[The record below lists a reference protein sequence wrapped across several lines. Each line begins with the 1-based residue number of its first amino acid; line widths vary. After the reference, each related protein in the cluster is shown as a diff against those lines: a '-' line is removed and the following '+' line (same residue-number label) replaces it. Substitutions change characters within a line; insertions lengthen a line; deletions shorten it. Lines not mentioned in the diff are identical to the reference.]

1 MQHFK
6 EDIQKKEFHNTYL
19 LYGEEEYLV
28 HFYRDKLKET
38 ILDGADEMN
47 YSYFQGGSIDLLEV
61 KEIAQT
67 LPFFQE
73 HRLIVMEDS
82 KLCKNAN
89 DFANCLSASKN
100 GNTANTAN
108 TKNSVSDNQKS
119 SNLKVAKSNTVN
131 AKNTDDNISELNA
144 NTSVKADLKSVENVA
159 NEITNEVRDILGV
172 DDETLANAMT
182 ALGFSALDLLD
193 TSNLAKLVL
202 TINGSSE
209 FTDLLTDENMMNQLN
224 SLIDVVENI
233 NWEELTGMSKEDF
246 ATALANSMQQS
257 DIEDENLMTTV
268 SDGETFSVIQEDA
281 SDGQV
286 NVQTDVSDNITD
298 VSDNITDAKQDVAVA
313 VEKNQNE
320 AEQGSAQT
328 DSDAGKNMSEE
339 IAEST
344 VSDDD
349 AVSSRQTNV
358 QNNFIQNM
366 EQAAASVEQTQS
378 ARPDT
383 VRMQQM
389 VDIVNQVVEKIKVS
403 LGTESTSMEMQL
415 NPEHLGKVLLN
426 VSSKNGMMT
435 AVFSV
440 QSEEAKA
447 ALESQMF
454 TLRENLELRELK
466 VDAVEVNVSDFD
478 FSRSDQAMDGGQSK
492 ADDGNGKQMKFD
504 FGDDSSDESAIS
516 NEEKEAVRKQVMRDN
531 GSQIDF
537 TA

>member
-1 MQHFK
+1 MAEIKSLMMDSLSKVQSNN
-6 EDIQKKEFHNTYL
+6 QVQMKK
-19 LYGEEEYLV
+19 
-28 HFYRDKLKET
+28 D
-38 ILDGADEMN
+38 
-47 YSYFQGGSIDLLEV
+47 
-61 KEIAQT
+61 
-67 LPFFQE
+67 
-73 HRLIVMEDS
+73 
-82 KLCKNAN
+82 KNAN

-100 GNTANTAN
+100 GNTAN

-131 AKNTDDNISELNA
+131 EKNTDDNISELNA
-144 NTSVKADLKSVENVA
+144 NTSAKADLKSVENVA
-159 NEITNEVRDILGV
+159 NEITNEITNEVRDILGV

-281 SDGQV
+281 SDRQV

-298 VSDNITDAKQDVAVA
+298 VSDNITDVSDNITDAKQDVTVV
-313 VEKNQNE
+313 VEKNQSE

-344 VSDDD
+344 LSDDD

-366 EQAAASVEQTQS
+366 EQAAANVEQTQS

>member
-1 MQHFK
+1 MAEIKSLMMDSLSKVLSNNQV
-6 EDIQKKEFHNTYL
+6 QMKK
-19 LYGEEEYLV
+19 
-28 HFYRDKLKET
+28 D
-38 ILDGADEMN
+38 
-47 YSYFQGGSIDLLEV
+47 
-61 KEIAQT
+61 
-67 LPFFQE
+67 
-73 HRLIVMEDS
+73 
-82 KLCKNAN
+82 KNAN

-100 GNTANTAN
+100 GNTAN

-131 AKNTDDNISELNA
+131 EKNTDDNISELNA
-144 NTSVKADLKSVENVA
+144 NTSAKADLKSVENVA

-268 SDGETFSVIQEDA
+268 SDGETFSVVQEDTP
-281 SDGQV
+281 DRQV

-298 VSDNITDAKQDVAVA
+298 AKQDVTVV
-313 VEKNQNE
+313 VEKNQNK
-320 AEQGSAQT
+320 AEPGSAQT

-349 AVSSRQTNV
+349 AVSGRQTNV

-366 EQAAASVEQTQS
+366 EQAVTNVEQTQS
-378 ARPDT
+378 ARPNT

>member
-1 MQHFK
+1 MAEIKSLMMDSLSKVQSNN
-6 EDIQKKEFHNTYL
+6 QVQMKK
-19 LYGEEEYLV
+19 
-28 HFYRDKLKET
+28 D
-38 ILDGADEMN
+38 
-47 YSYFQGGSIDLLEV
+47 
-61 KEIAQT
+61 
-67 LPFFQE
+67 
-73 HRLIVMEDS
+73 
-82 KLCKNAN
+82 KNAN

-100 GNTANTAN
+100 GNTAN

-144 NTSVKADLKSVENVA
+144 NTSAKADLKSVENIA

-246 ATALANSMQQS
+246 ATVLANSTQQG
-257 DIEDENLMTTV
+257 DIEHENLMTTV

-281 SDGQV
+281 SDRQV

-298 VSDNITDAKQDVAVA
+298 VSDNITDVSDNITDAKQDVTVV
-313 VEKNQNE
+313 VEKNQSE

-344 VSDDD
+344 LSDDD

-366 EQAAASVEQTQS
+366 EQAAANVEQTQS

>member
-1 MQHFK
+1 MAEIKSLMMDSLSKVQSNN
-6 EDIQKKEFHNTYL
+6 QVQMKK
-19 LYGEEEYLV
+19 
-28 HFYRDKLKET
+28 D
-38 ILDGADEMN
+38 
-47 YSYFQGGSIDLLEV
+47 
-61 KEIAQT
+61 
-67 LPFFQE
+67 
-73 HRLIVMEDS
+73 
-82 KLCKNAN
+82 KNAN

-100 GNTANTAN
+100 GNTAN

-131 AKNTDDNISELNA
+131 EKNTDDNISELNA
-144 NTSVKADLKSVENVA
+144 NTSAKADLKSVENVA
-159 NEITNEVRDILGV
+159 NEITNEITNEVRDILGV

-268 SDGETFSVIQEDA
+268 SDGETFSVVQEDTP
-281 SDGQV
+281 DRQV

-298 VSDNITDAKQDVAVA
+298 AKQDVTVV

-320 AEQGSAQT
+320 AEPGSAQT

-366 EQAAASVEQTQS
+366 EQAAVNVEQTQS

>member
-1 MQHFK
+1 MAEIKSLMMDSLSKVQSNN
-6 EDIQKKEFHNTYL
+6 QVQMKK
-19 LYGEEEYLV
+19 
-28 HFYRDKLKET
+28 D
-38 ILDGADEMN
+38 
-47 YSYFQGGSIDLLEV
+47 
-61 KEIAQT
+61 
-67 LPFFQE
+67 
-73 HRLIVMEDS
+73 
-82 KLCKNAN
+82 KNAN

-100 GNTANTAN
+100 GNTAN

-144 NTSVKADLKSVENVA
+144 NTSAKADLKSVENVA

-246 ATALANSMQQS
+246 ATVLANSTQQG
-257 DIEDENLMTTV
+257 DIEHENLMTTV

-281 SDGQV
+281 SDRQV

-298 VSDNITDAKQDVAVA
+298 VSDNITDVSDNITDAKQDVTVV
-313 VEKNQNE
+313 VEKNQSE

-344 VSDDD
+344 LSDDD

-366 EQAAASVEQTQS
+366 EQAAANVEQTQS

-466 VDAVEVNVSDFD
+466 VDAVAVNVSDFD

>member
-1 MQHFK
+1 MAEIKSLMMDSLSKVQSNN
-6 EDIQKKEFHNTYL
+6 QVQMKK
-19 LYGEEEYLV
+19 
-28 HFYRDKLKET
+28 D
-38 ILDGADEMN
+38 
-47 YSYFQGGSIDLLEV
+47 
-61 KEIAQT
+61 
-67 LPFFQE
+67 
-73 HRLIVMEDS
+73 
-82 KLCKNAN
+82 KNAN

-100 GNTANTAN
+100 GNTAN

-144 NTSVKADLKSVENVA
+144 NTSAKADLKSVENVA

-268 SDGETFSVIQEDA
+268 SDGETFSVVQEDTP
-281 SDGQV
+281 DRQV
-286 NVQTDVSDNITD
+286 NVQTDVSDNM
-298 VSDNITDAKQDVAVA
+298 TDAKQDVTVV
-313 VEKNQNE
+313 VEKNQNK
-320 AEQGSAQT
+320 AEPGSAQT

-349 AVSSRQTNV
+349 AVSGRQTNV

-366 EQAAASVEQTQS
+366 EQAVTNVEQTQS
-378 ARPDT
+378 ARPNT

>member
-1 MQHFK
+1 MAEIKSLMMDSLSKVQSNN
-6 EDIQKKEFHNTYL
+6 QVQMKK
-19 LYGEEEYLV
+19 
-28 HFYRDKLKET
+28 D
-38 ILDGADEMN
+38 
-47 YSYFQGGSIDLLEV
+47 
-61 KEIAQT
+61 
-67 LPFFQE
+67 
-73 HRLIVMEDS
+73 
-82 KLCKNAN
+82 KNAN

-100 GNTANTAN
+100 GNTAN

-144 NTSVKADLKSVENVA
+144 NTSAKADLKSVENVA

-246 ATALANSMQQS
+246 ATVLANSTQQG
-257 DIEDENLMTTV
+257 DIEHENLMTTV
-268 SDGETFSVIQEDA
+268 YDGETFSVIQEDA
-281 SDGQV
+281 SDRQV

-298 VSDNITDAKQDVAVA
+298 VSDNITDAKQDVTVV
-313 VEKNQNE
+313 VEKNQSE

-344 VSDDD
+344 LSDDD

-366 EQAAASVEQTQS
+366 EQAAANVEQTQS

>member
-1 MQHFK
+1 MAEIKSLMMDSLSKVQSNN
-6 EDIQKKEFHNTYL
+6 QVQMKK
-19 LYGEEEYLV
+19 
-28 HFYRDKLKET
+28 D
-38 ILDGADEMN
+38 
-47 YSYFQGGSIDLLEV
+47 
-61 KEIAQT
+61 
-67 LPFFQE
+67 
-73 HRLIVMEDS
+73 
-82 KLCKNAN
+82 KNAN
-89 DFANCLSASKN
+89 DFANCLGASKN
-100 GNTANTAN
+100 GNTAN

-159 NEITNEVRDILGV
+159 NEITNEITNEVRDILGV

-298 VSDNITDAKQDVAVA
+298 VSDNITDAKQDVTVV
-313 VEKNQNE
+313 VEKNQSE
-320 AEQGSAQT
+320 AEPGSAQT

-344 VSDDD
+344 LSDDD

>member
-1 MQHFK
+1 MAEIKSLMMDSLSKVQSNN
-6 EDIQKKEFHNTYL
+6 QVQMKK
-19 LYGEEEYLV
+19 
-28 HFYRDKLKET
+28 D
-38 ILDGADEMN
+38 
-47 YSYFQGGSIDLLEV
+47 
-61 KEIAQT
+61 
-67 LPFFQE
+67 
-73 HRLIVMEDS
+73 
-82 KLCKNAN
+82 KNAN

-100 GNTANTAN
+100 GNTAN

-144 NTSVKADLKSVENVA
+144 NTSAKADLKSVENVA

-268 SDGETFSVIQEDA
+268 SDGETFSVVQEDTP
-281 SDGQV
+281 DRQV

>member
-1 MQHFK
+1 MAEIKSLMMDSLSKVQSNN
-6 EDIQKKEFHNTYL
+6 QVQMKK
-19 LYGEEEYLV
+19 
-28 HFYRDKLKET
+28 D
-38 ILDGADEMN
+38 
-47 YSYFQGGSIDLLEV
+47 
-61 KEIAQT
+61 
-67 LPFFQE
+67 
-73 HRLIVMEDS
+73 
-82 KLCKNAN
+82 KNAN

-100 GNTANTAN
+100 GNTANT
-108 TKNSVSDNQKS
+108 KNSVSDNQKS
-119 SNLKVAKSNTVN
+119 SNLKVTKSNTVN
-131 AKNTDDNISELNA
+131 EKNTDDNISELNA
-144 NTSVKADLKSVENVA
+144 NTSAKADLKSVENVA

-268 SDGETFSVIQEDA
+268 SDGETFSVVQEDTP
-281 SDGQV
+281 DRQV
-286 NVQTDVSDNITD
+286 NVQTDVSDNM
-298 VSDNITDAKQDVAVA
+298 TDAKQDVTVV
-313 VEKNQNE
+313 VEKNQNK
-320 AEQGSAQT
+320 AEPGSAQT

-349 AVSSRQTNV
+349 AVSGRQTNV

-366 EQAAASVEQTQS
+366 EQAVTNVEQTQS
-378 ARPDT
+378 ARPNT

>member
-1 MQHFK
+1 MAEIKSLMMDSLSKVQSNN
-6 EDIQKKEFHNTYL
+6 QVQMKK
-19 LYGEEEYLV
+19 
-28 HFYRDKLKET
+28 D
-38 ILDGADEMN
+38 
-47 YSYFQGGSIDLLEV
+47 
-61 KEIAQT
+61 
-67 LPFFQE
+67 
-73 HRLIVMEDS
+73 
-82 KLCKNAN
+82 KNAN

-100 GNTANTAN
+100 GNTAN

-131 AKNTDDNISELNA
+131 EKNTDDNISELNA
-144 NTSVKADLKSVENVA
+144 NTSAKADLKSVENVA

-286 NVQTDVSDNITD
+286 NVQTD

>member
-1 MQHFK
+1 MAEIKSLMMDSLSKVQSNN
-6 EDIQKKEFHNTYL
+6 QVQMKK
-19 LYGEEEYLV
+19 
-28 HFYRDKLKET
+28 D
-38 ILDGADEMN
+38 
-47 YSYFQGGSIDLLEV
+47 
-61 KEIAQT
+61 
-67 LPFFQE
+67 
-73 HRLIVMEDS
+73 
-82 KLCKNAN
+82 KNAN

-100 GNTANTAN
+100 GNTAN

-131 AKNTDDNISELNA
+131 EKNTDDNISELNA
-144 NTSVKADLKSVENVA
+144 NTSAKADLKSVENVA

-182 ALGFSALDLLD
+182 ALGFSALDLLN

-268 SDGETFSVIQEDA
+268 SDGETFSVVQEDTP
-281 SDGQV
+281 DRQV

-298 VSDNITDAKQDVAVA
+298 AKQDVTVV
-313 VEKNQNE
+313 VEKNQNK
-320 AEQGSAQT
+320 AEPGSAQT

-349 AVSSRQTNV
+349 AVSGRQTNV

-366 EQAAASVEQTQS
+366 EQAVTNVEQTQS
-378 ARPDT
+378 ARPNT

>member
-1 MQHFK
+1 MAEIKSLMMDSLSKVQSNN
-6 EDIQKKEFHNTYL
+6 QVQMKK
-19 LYGEEEYLV
+19 
-28 HFYRDKLKET
+28 D
-38 ILDGADEMN
+38 
-47 YSYFQGGSIDLLEV
+47 
-61 KEIAQT
+61 
-67 LPFFQE
+67 
-73 HRLIVMEDS
+73 
-82 KLCKNAN
+82 KNAN
-89 DFANCLSASKN
+89 DFTNCLSASKN
-100 GNTANTAN
+100 GNTAN

-144 NTSVKADLKSVENVA
+144 NTSAKADLKSVENVA

-224 SLIDVVENI
+224 SIIDVVENI

-268 SDGETFSVIQEDA
+268 SDGETFSVVQEDTP
-281 SDGQV
+281 DRQV
-286 NVQTDVSDNITD
+286 NVQTDVSDNM
-298 VSDNITDAKQDVAVA
+298 TDAKQDVTVV
-313 VEKNQNE
+313 VEKNQNK
-320 AEQGSAQT
+320 AEPGSAQT

-349 AVSSRQTNV
+349 AVSGRQTNV

-366 EQAAASVEQTQS
+366 EQAVTNVEQTQS
-378 ARPDT
+378 ARPNT

>member
-1 MQHFK
+1 MAEIKSLMMDSLSKVQSNN
-6 EDIQKKEFHNTYL
+6 QVQMKK
-19 LYGEEEYLV
+19 
-28 HFYRDKLKET
+28 D
-38 ILDGADEMN
+38 
-47 YSYFQGGSIDLLEV
+47 
-61 KEIAQT
+61 
-67 LPFFQE
+67 
-73 HRLIVMEDS
+73 
-82 KLCKNAN
+82 KNAN

-100 GNTANTAN
+100 GNTAN

-144 NTSVKADLKSVENVA
+144 NTSAKADLKSVENVA

-202 TINGSSE
+202 PINGSSE

-246 ATALANSMQQS
+246 ATVLANSTQQG
-257 DIEDENLMTTV
+257 DIEHENLMTTV

-281 SDGQV
+281 SDRQV

-298 VSDNITDAKQDVAVA
+298 VSDNITDAKQDVTVV
-313 VEKNQNE
+313 VEKNQSE

-344 VSDDD
+344 LSDDD
-349 AVSSRQTNV
+349 ALSSRQTNV

-366 EQAAASVEQTQS
+366 EQAAANVEQTQS

>member
-1 MQHFK
+1 MAEIKSLMMDSLSKVQSNN
-6 EDIQKKEFHNTYL
+6 QVQMKK
-19 LYGEEEYLV
+19 
-28 HFYRDKLKET
+28 D
-38 ILDGADEMN
+38 
-47 YSYFQGGSIDLLEV
+47 
-61 KEIAQT
+61 
-67 LPFFQE
+67 
-73 HRLIVMEDS
+73 
-82 KLCKNAN
+82 KNAN

-100 GNTANTAN
+100 GNTAN

-159 NEITNEVRDILGV
+159 NEITNEITNEVRDILGV

-281 SDGQV
+281 SDRQG

-298 VSDNITDAKQDVAVA
+298 VSDNITDAKQDVTVV
-313 VEKNQNE
+313 VEKNQSE
-320 AEQGSAQT
+320 AEPGSAQT

-344 VSDDD
+344 LSDDD

>member
-1 MQHFK
+1 MAEIKSLMMDSLSKVQSNN
-6 EDIQKKEFHNTYL
+6 QVQMKK
-19 LYGEEEYLV
+19 
-28 HFYRDKLKET
+28 D
-38 ILDGADEMN
+38 
-47 YSYFQGGSIDLLEV
+47 
-61 KEIAQT
+61 
-67 LPFFQE
+67 
-73 HRLIVMEDS
+73 
-82 KLCKNAN
+82 KNAN

-100 GNTANTAN
+100 GNTAN

-131 AKNTDDNISELNA
+131 EKNTDDNISELNA
-144 NTSVKADLKSVENVA
+144 NTSAKADLKSVENVA

-268 SDGETFSVIQEDA
+268 SDGETFSVVQEDTP
-281 SDGQV
+281 DRQV
-286 NVQTDVSDNITD
+286 NVQTDVFDNM
-298 VSDNITDAKQDVAVA
+298 TDAKQDVTVV
-313 VEKNQNE
+313 VEKNQNK
-320 AEQGSAQT
+320 AEPGSAQT

-344 VSDDD
+344 LSDDD

-358 QNNFIQNM
+358 QNNFIHNM
-366 EQAAASVEQTQS
+366 EQAAVNVEQTQS
-378 ARPDT
+378 ARPNT

>member
-1 MQHFK
+1 MAEIKSLMVDSLSKVQSNN
-6 EDIQKKEFHNTYL
+6 QVQMKK
-19 LYGEEEYLV
+19 
-28 HFYRDKLKET
+28 D
-38 ILDGADEMN
+38 
-47 YSYFQGGSIDLLEV
+47 
-61 KEIAQT
+61 
-67 LPFFQE
+67 
-73 HRLIVMEDS
+73 
-82 KLCKNAN
+82 KNAN

-100 GNTANTAN
+100 GNTAN

-144 NTSVKADLKSVENVA
+144 NTSAKADLKSVENVA
-159 NEITNEVRDILGV
+159 NEITNEITNEVRDILGV

-268 SDGETFSVIQEDA
+268 SDGETFSVVQEDTP
-281 SDGQV
+281 DRQV
-286 NVQTDVSDNITD
+286 NVQTDVSDNM
-298 VSDNITDAKQDVAVA
+298 TDAKQDVTVV

-320 AEQGSAQT
+320 AEPGSAQT

-344 VSDDD
+344 VADDD

-366 EQAAASVEQTQS
+366 EQTAVNVEQTQS

>member
-1 MQHFK
+1 M
-6 EDIQKKEFHNTYL
+6 
-19 LYGEEEYLV
+19 
-28 HFYRDKLKET
+28 
-38 ILDGADEMN
+38 
-47 YSYFQGGSIDLLEV
+47 
-61 KEIAQT
+61 
-67 LPFFQE
+67 
-73 HRLIVMEDS
+73 
-82 KLCKNAN
+82 
-89 DFANCLSASKN
+89 
-100 GNTANTAN
+100 
-108 TKNSVSDNQKS
+108 
-119 SNLKVAKSNTVN
+119 
-131 AKNTDDNISELNA
+131 
-144 NTSVKADLKSVENVA
+144 KADLKSVENVA
-159 NEITNEVRDILGV
+159 NEITNEITNEVRDILGV

-298 VSDNITDAKQDVAVA
+298 AKQDVTVV
-313 VEKNQNE
+313 VEKNQSE
-320 AEQGSAQT
+320 AEPGSAQT

-344 VSDDD
+344 LSDDD

>member
-1 MQHFK
+1 MAEIKSLMMDSLSKVQSNN
-6 EDIQKKEFHNTYL
+6 QVQMKK
-19 LYGEEEYLV
+19 
-28 HFYRDKLKET
+28 D
-38 ILDGADEMN
+38 
-47 YSYFQGGSIDLLEV
+47 
-61 KEIAQT
+61 
-67 LPFFQE
+67 
-73 HRLIVMEDS
+73 
-82 KLCKNAN
+82 KNAN

-100 GNTANTAN
+100 GNTAN

-144 NTSVKADLKSVENVA
+144 NTSAKADLKSVENVA

-246 ATALANSMQQS
+246 ATVLANSTQQG

-281 SDGQV
+281 SDRQV

-298 VSDNITDAKQDVAVA
+298 VSDNITDAKQDVTVV
-313 VEKNQNE
+313 VEKNQS
-320 AEQGSAQT
+320 EQGSAQT

-344 VSDDD
+344 LSDDD
-349 AVSSRQTNV
+349 ALSSRQTNV

-366 EQAAASVEQTQS
+366 EQAAANVEQTQS

>member
-1 MQHFK
+1 MAEIKSLMMDSLSKVQSNN
-6 EDIQKKEFHNTYL
+6 QVQMKK
-19 LYGEEEYLV
+19 
-28 HFYRDKLKET
+28 D
-38 ILDGADEMN
+38 
-47 YSYFQGGSIDLLEV
+47 
-61 KEIAQT
+61 
-67 LPFFQE
+67 
-73 HRLIVMEDS
+73 
-82 KLCKNAN
+82 KNAN

-100 GNTANTAN
+100 GNTAN

-159 NEITNEVRDILGV
+159 NEITNEITNEVRDILGV

-233 NWEELTGMSKEDF
+233 NWEELTGMSKEDC

-281 SDGQV
+281 SDRQV

-298 VSDNITDAKQDVAVA
+298 VSDNITDVSDNITDAKQDVTVV
-313 VEKNQNE
+313 VEKNQSE

-344 VSDDD
+344 LSDDD

-366 EQAAASVEQTQS
+366 EQAAANVEQTQS

>member
-1 MQHFK
+1 
-6 EDIQKKEFHNTYL
+6 
-19 LYGEEEYLV
+19 
-28 HFYRDKLKET
+28 
-38 ILDGADEMN
+38 
-47 YSYFQGGSIDLLEV
+47 
-61 KEIAQT
+61 
-67 LPFFQE
+67 
-73 HRLIVMEDS
+73 
-82 KLCKNAN
+82 
-89 DFANCLSASKN
+89 
-100 GNTANTAN
+100 
-108 TKNSVSDNQKS
+108 
-119 SNLKVAKSNTVN
+119 
-131 AKNTDDNISELNA
+131 
-144 NTSVKADLKSVENVA
+144 
-159 NEITNEVRDILGV
+159 
-172 DDETLANAMT
+172 
-182 ALGFSALDLLD
+182 
-193 TSNLAKLVL
+193 
-202 TINGSSE
+202 
-209 FTDLLTDENMMNQLN
+209 MNQLN

-257 DIEDENLMTTV
+257 DIENENLMTTV
-268 SDGETFSVIQEDA
+268 SDGETFSVVQEDTP
-281 SDGQV
+281 DRQV
-286 NVQTDVSDNITD
+286 NVQTDVSDNM
-298 VSDNITDAKQDVAVA
+298 TDAKQDVTVV
-313 VEKNQNE
+313 VEKNQNK
-320 AEQGSAQT
+320 AEPGSAQT

-349 AVSSRQTNV
+349 AVSGRQTNV

-366 EQAAASVEQTQS
+366 EQAVTNVEQTQS
-378 ARPDT
+378 ARPNT

>member
-1 MQHFK
+1 MAEIKSLMMDSLSKVQSNN
-6 EDIQKKEFHNTYL
+6 QVQMKK
-19 LYGEEEYLV
+19 
-28 HFYRDKLKET
+28 D
-38 ILDGADEMN
+38 
-47 YSYFQGGSIDLLEV
+47 
-61 KEIAQT
+61 
-67 LPFFQE
+67 
-73 HRLIVMEDS
+73 
-82 KLCKNAN
+82 KNAN

-131 AKNTDDNISELNA
+131 EKNTDDNISELNA
-144 NTSVKADLKSVENVA
+144 NTSAKADLKSVENVA
-159 NEITNEVRDILGV
+159 NEITNEITNEVRDILGV

-268 SDGETFSVIQEDA
+268 SDGETFSVVQEDTP
-281 SDGQV
+281 DRQV
-286 NVQTDVSDNITD
+286 NVQTDVSDNM
-298 VSDNITDAKQDVAVA
+298 TDAKQDVTVV

-320 AEQGSAQT
+320 AEPGSAQT

-366 EQAAASVEQTQS
+366 DQAAVNVEQTQS

>member
-1 MQHFK
+1 MAEIKSLMMDSLSKVQSNN
-6 EDIQKKEFHNTYL
+6 QVQMKK
-19 LYGEEEYLV
+19 
-28 HFYRDKLKET
+28 D
-38 ILDGADEMN
+38 
-47 YSYFQGGSIDLLEV
+47 
-61 KEIAQT
+61 
-67 LPFFQE
+67 
-73 HRLIVMEDS
+73 
-82 KLCKNAN
+82 KNAN

-100 GNTANTAN
+100 GNTAN

-131 AKNTDDNISELNA
+131 EKNTDDNISELNA
-144 NTSVKADLKSVENVA
+144 NTSAKADLKSVENVA

-268 SDGETFSVIQEDA
+268 SDGETFSVVQEDTP
-281 SDGQV
+281 DRQV
-286 NVQTDVSDNITD
+286 NVQTDVSDNM
-298 VSDNITDAKQDVAVA
+298 TDAKQDVTVV
-313 VEKNQNE
+313 VEKNQNK
-320 AEQGSAQT
+320 AEPGSAQT

-349 AVSSRQTNV
+349 AVSGRQTNV

-366 EQAAASVEQTQS
+366 EQAAVNVEQTQS
-378 ARPDT
+378 ARPNT

>member
-1 MQHFK
+1 MAEIKSLMMDSLSKVQSNN
-6 EDIQKKEFHNTYL
+6 QVQMKK
-19 LYGEEEYLV
+19 
-28 HFYRDKLKET
+28 D
-38 ILDGADEMN
+38 
-47 YSYFQGGSIDLLEV
+47 
-61 KEIAQT
+61 
-67 LPFFQE
+67 
-73 HRLIVMEDS
+73 
-82 KLCKNAN
+82 KNAN

-100 GNTANTAN
+100 GNTAN

-131 AKNTDDNISELNA
+131 EKNTDDNISELNA
-144 NTSVKADLKSVENVA
+144 NTSAKADLKSVENVA

-268 SDGETFSVIQEDA
+268 SDGETFSVVQEDTP
-281 SDGQV
+281 DRQV

-298 VSDNITDAKQDVAVA
+298 AKQDVTVV
-313 VEKNQNE
+313 VEKNQNK
-320 AEQGSAQT
+320 AEPGSAQT

-349 AVSSRQTNV
+349 AVSGRQTNV

-366 EQAAASVEQTQS
+366 EQAVTNVEQTQS
-378 ARPDT
+378 ARPNT

>member
-1 MQHFK
+1 MAEIKSLMVDSLSKVQSNN
-6 EDIQKKEFHNTYL
+6 QVQMKK
-19 LYGEEEYLV
+19 
-28 HFYRDKLKET
+28 D
-38 ILDGADEMN
+38 
-47 YSYFQGGSIDLLEV
+47 
-61 KEIAQT
+61 
-67 LPFFQE
+67 
-73 HRLIVMEDS
+73 
-82 KLCKNAN
+82 KNAN

-100 GNTANTAN
+100 GNTAN

-131 AKNTDDNISELNA
+131 EKNTDDNISELNA
-144 NTSVKADLKSVENVA
+144 NTSAKADLKSVENVA
-159 NEITNEVRDILGV
+159 NEITNEITNEVRDILGV

-182 ALGFSALDLLD
+182 ALGFSVLDLLD

-268 SDGETFSVIQEDA
+268 SDGETFSVVQEDTP
-281 SDGQV
+281 DRQV
-286 NVQTDVSDNITD
+286 NVQTDVSDNM
-298 VSDNITDAKQDVAVA
+298 TDAKQDVTVV

-320 AEQGSAQT
+320 AEPGSAQT

-344 VSDDD
+344 LPDDD

-366 EQAAASVEQTQS
+366 EQAAVNVEQTQS

>member
-1 MQHFK
+1 MAEIKSLMMDSLSKVQSNN
-6 EDIQKKEFHNTYL
+6 QVQMKK
-19 LYGEEEYLV
+19 
-28 HFYRDKLKET
+28 D
-38 ILDGADEMN
+38 
-47 YSYFQGGSIDLLEV
+47 
-61 KEIAQT
+61 
-67 LPFFQE
+67 
-73 HRLIVMEDS
+73 
-82 KLCKNAN
+82 KNAN

-159 NEITNEVRDILGV
+159 NEITNEITNEVRDILGV

-478 FSRSDQAMDGGQSK
+478 FSRSDQAMDSGQSK

>member
-1 MQHFK
+1 MAEIKSLMMDSLSKVQSNN
-6 EDIQKKEFHNTYL
+6 QVQMKK
-19 LYGEEEYLV
+19 
-28 HFYRDKLKET
+28 D
-38 ILDGADEMN
+38 
-47 YSYFQGGSIDLLEV
+47 
-61 KEIAQT
+61 
-67 LPFFQE
+67 
-73 HRLIVMEDS
+73 
-82 KLCKNAN
+82 KNAN

-100 GNTANTAN
+100 GNTAN

-144 NTSVKADLKSVENVA
+144 NTSAKADLKSVENVA

-246 ATALANSMQQS
+246 ATVLANSTQQG
-257 DIEDENLMTTV
+257 DIEHENLMTTV

-281 SDGQV
+281 SDRQV

-298 VSDNITDAKQDVAVA
+298 AKQDVTVV
-313 VEKNQNE
+313 VEKNQSE

-328 DSDAGKNMSEE
+328 DSDVGKNMSEE

-344 VSDDD
+344 LSDDD

-366 EQAAASVEQTQS
+366 EQAAANVEQTQS

>member
-1 MQHFK
+1 MAEIKSLMMDSLSKVQSNN
-6 EDIQKKEFHNTYL
+6 QVQMKK
-19 LYGEEEYLV
+19 
-28 HFYRDKLKET
+28 D
-38 ILDGADEMN
+38 
-47 YSYFQGGSIDLLEV
+47 
-61 KEIAQT
+61 
-67 LPFFQE
+67 
-73 HRLIVMEDS
+73 
-82 KLCKNAN
+82 KNAN

-100 GNTANTAN
+100 GNTAN

-159 NEITNEVRDILGV
+159 NEITNEITNEVRDILGV

-286 NVQTDVSDNITD
+286 NVLTD
-298 VSDNITDAKQDVAVA
+298 VSDNITDAKQDVTVV
-313 VEKNQNE
+313 VEKNQSE
-320 AEQGSAQT
+320 AEPGSAQT

-344 VSDDD
+344 LSDDD

>member
-1 MQHFK
+1 MAEIKSLMMDSLSKVQSNN
-6 EDIQKKEFHNTYL
+6 QVQMKK
-19 LYGEEEYLV
+19 
-28 HFYRDKLKET
+28 D
-38 ILDGADEMN
+38 
-47 YSYFQGGSIDLLEV
+47 
-61 KEIAQT
+61 
-67 LPFFQE
+67 
-73 HRLIVMEDS
+73 
-82 KLCKNAN
+82 KNAN

-100 GNTANTAN
+100 GNTAN

-131 AKNTDDNISELNA
+131 EKNTDDNISELNA
-144 NTSVKADLKSVENVA
+144 NTSAKADLKSVENVA

-268 SDGETFSVIQEDA
+268 SDGETFSVVQEDTP
-281 SDGQV
+281 DRQV
-286 NVQTDVSDNITD
+286 NVQTDVSDNM
-298 VSDNITDAKQDVAVA
+298 TDAKQDVTVV
-313 VEKNQNE
+313 VEKNQNK
-320 AEQGSAQT
+320 AEPGSAQT

-344 VSDDD
+344 LPDDD
-349 AVSSRQTNV
+349 AVSGRQTNV

-366 EQAAASVEQTQS
+366 EQAAVNVEQTQS
-378 ARPDT
+378 ARPNT

>member
-1 MQHFK
+1 MAEIKSLMMDSLSKVQSNN
-6 EDIQKKEFHNTYL
+6 QVQMKK
-19 LYGEEEYLV
+19 
-28 HFYRDKLKET
+28 
-38 ILDGADEMN
+38 
-47 YSYFQGGSIDLLEV
+47 S
-61 KEIAQT
+61 
-67 LPFFQE
+67 
-73 HRLIVMEDS
+73 
-82 KLCKNAN
+82 KNAN

-100 GNTANTAN
+100 GNTANT
-108 TKNSVSDNQKS
+108 KNSVSDNQQS
-119 SNLKVAKSNTVN
+119 SNLKVAKLNTVN
-131 AKNTDDNISELNA
+131 AKNADDKISGLNV
-144 NTSVKADLKSVENVA
+144 NTSVNADLKSVENVA
-159 NEITNEVRDILGV
+159 NEITNEVMDILGV

-233 NWEELTGMSKEDF
+233 NLEELTGMSKEDF
-246 ATALANSMQQS
+246 VTALANSMQQS

-268 SDGETFSVIQEDA
+268 SDGETFNVVQEDTP
-281 SDGQV
+281 DRQV

-298 VSDNITDAKQDVAVA
+298 AKQDVTVV
-313 VEKNQNE
+313 VEKKQSE
-320 AEQGSAQT
+320 AEPGSAQT

-339 IAEST
+339 IVEST
-344 VSDDD
+344 LSDDD

-366 EQAAASVEQTQS
+366 EQAAANVEQTQS
-378 ARPDT
+378 TRPDT

-403 LGTESTSMEMQL
+403 LGTDSTSMEMQL

-426 VSSKNGMMT
+426 VSSKDGMMT

>member
-1 MQHFK
+1 MAEIKSLMMDSLSKVQSNN
-6 EDIQKKEFHNTYL
+6 QVQMKK
-19 LYGEEEYLV
+19 
-28 HFYRDKLKET
+28 D
-38 ILDGADEMN
+38 
-47 YSYFQGGSIDLLEV
+47 
-61 KEIAQT
+61 
-67 LPFFQE
+67 
-73 HRLIVMEDS
+73 
-82 KLCKNAN
+82 KNAN

-100 GNTANTAN
+100 GNTANTANTAN

-159 NEITNEVRDILGV
+159 NEITNEITNEVRDILGV

-268 SDGETFSVIQEDA
+268 SDGETFSVVQEDTP
-281 SDGQV
+281 DRQV
-286 NVQTDVSDNITD
+286 NVQTDVSDNM
-298 VSDNITDAKQDVAVA
+298 TDAKQDVTVV

-320 AEQGSAQT
+320 AEPGSAQT

-366 EQAAASVEQTQS
+366 EQAAVNVEQTQS

>member
-1 MQHFK
+1 MAEIKSLMMDSLSKVQSNN
-6 EDIQKKEFHNTYL
+6 QVQMKK
-19 LYGEEEYLV
+19 
-28 HFYRDKLKET
+28 D
-38 ILDGADEMN
+38 
-47 YSYFQGGSIDLLEV
+47 
-61 KEIAQT
+61 
-67 LPFFQE
+67 
-73 HRLIVMEDS
+73 
-82 KLCKNAN
+82 KNAN

-100 GNTANTAN
+100 GNTAN

-159 NEITNEVRDILGV
+159 NEITNEITNEVRDILGV

-281 SDGQV
+281 SDRQV

-298 VSDNITDAKQDVAVA
+298 VSDNITDVSDNITDAKQDVTVV
-313 VEKNQNE
+313 VEKNQSE

-344 VSDDD
+344 LSDDD

-366 EQAAASVEQTQS
+366 EQAAANVEQTQS

>member
-1 MQHFK
+1 MAEIKSLMVDSLSKVQSNN
-6 EDIQKKEFHNTYL
+6 QVQMKK
-19 LYGEEEYLV
+19 
-28 HFYRDKLKET
+28 D
-38 ILDGADEMN
+38 
-47 YSYFQGGSIDLLEV
+47 
-61 KEIAQT
+61 
-67 LPFFQE
+67 
-73 HRLIVMEDS
+73 
-82 KLCKNAN
+82 KNAN

-100 GNTANTAN
+100 GNTAN

-144 NTSVKADLKSVENVA
+144 NTSAKADLKSVENVA
-159 NEITNEVRDILGV
+159 NEITNEITNEVRDILGV
-172 DDETLANAMT
+172 DDETLANAMA

-268 SDGETFSVIQEDA
+268 SDGETFSVVQEDTP
-281 SDGQV
+281 DRQV
-286 NVQTDVSDNITD
+286 NVQTDVSDNM
-298 VSDNITDAKQDVAVA
+298 TDAKQDVTVV

-320 AEQGSAQT
+320 AEPGSAQT

-366 EQAAASVEQTQS
+366 EQTAVNVEQTQS

>member
-1 MQHFK
+1 
-6 EDIQKKEFHNTYL
+6 
-19 LYGEEEYLV
+19 
-28 HFYRDKLKET
+28 
-38 ILDGADEMN
+38 
-47 YSYFQGGSIDLLEV
+47 
-61 KEIAQT
+61 
-67 LPFFQE
+67 
-73 HRLIVMEDS
+73 
-82 KLCKNAN
+82 
-89 DFANCLSASKN
+89 
-100 GNTANTAN
+100 
-108 TKNSVSDNQKS
+108 
-119 SNLKVAKSNTVN
+119 
-131 AKNTDDNISELNA
+131 
-144 NTSVKADLKSVENVA
+144 
-159 NEITNEVRDILGV
+159 
-172 DDETLANAMT
+172 
-182 ALGFSALDLLD
+182 
-193 TSNLAKLVL
+193 
-202 TINGSSE
+202 
-209 FTDLLTDENMMNQLN
+209 MNQLN
-224 SLIDVVENI
+224 SIIDVVENI

-268 SDGETFSVIQEDA
+268 SDGETFSVVQEDTP
-281 SDGQV
+281 DRQV
-286 NVQTDVSDNITD
+286 NVQTDVSDNM
-298 VSDNITDAKQDVAVA
+298 TDAKQDVTVV
-313 VEKNQNE
+313 VEKDQNK
-320 AEQGSAQT
+320 AEPGSAQT

-349 AVSSRQTNV
+349 AVSGRQTNV

-366 EQAAASVEQTQS
+366 EQAVTNVEQTQS
-378 ARPDT
+378 ARPNT

>member
-1 MQHFK
+1 MAEIKSLMMDSLSKVQSNN
-6 EDIQKKEFHNTYL
+6 QVQMKK
-19 LYGEEEYLV
+19 
-28 HFYRDKLKET
+28 D
-38 ILDGADEMN
+38 
-47 YSYFQGGSIDLLEV
+47 
-61 KEIAQT
+61 
-67 LPFFQE
+67 
-73 HRLIVMEDS
+73 
-82 KLCKNAN
+82 KNAN

-100 GNTANTAN
+100 GNTAN

-281 SDGQV
+281 SDRQV

-298 VSDNITDAKQDVAVA
+298 VSDNITDVSDNITDAKQDVTVV
-313 VEKNQNE
+313 VEKNQSE
-320 AEQGSAQT
+320 AEPGSAQT

-344 VSDDD
+344 LSDDD

-366 EQAAASVEQTQS
+366 EQAAANVEQTQS

>member
-1 MQHFK
+1 MAEIKSLMMDSLSKVQSNN
-6 EDIQKKEFHNTYL
+6 QVQMKK
-19 LYGEEEYLV
+19 
-28 HFYRDKLKET
+28 D
-38 ILDGADEMN
+38 
-47 YSYFQGGSIDLLEV
+47 
-61 KEIAQT
+61 
-67 LPFFQE
+67 
-73 HRLIVMEDS
+73 
-82 KLCKNAN
+82 KNAN

-100 GNTANTAN
+100 GNTAN

-131 AKNTDDNISELNA
+131 EKNTDDNISELNA
-144 NTSVKADLKSVENVA
+144 NTSAKADLKSVENVA

-268 SDGETFSVIQEDA
+268 SDGETFSVVQEDTP
-281 SDGQV
+281 DRQV

-298 VSDNITDAKQDVAVA
+298 AKQDVTVV
-313 VEKNQNE
+313 VEKNQNK
-320 AEQGSAQT
+320 AEPGSAQT

-349 AVSSRQTNV
+349 AVSGRQTNV

-366 EQAAASVEQTQS
+366 EQAVTNVEQTQS
-378 ARPDT
+378 ARPNT

-403 LGTESTSMEMQL
+403 LGTDSTSMEMQL

-478 FSRSDQAMDGGQSK
+478 FSRSDQTMDGGQSK

>member
-1 MQHFK
+1 MAEIKSLMMDSLSKVQSNN
-6 EDIQKKEFHNTYL
+6 QVQMKK
-19 LYGEEEYLV
+19 
-28 HFYRDKLKET
+28 D
-38 ILDGADEMN
+38 
-47 YSYFQGGSIDLLEV
+47 
-61 KEIAQT
+61 
-67 LPFFQE
+67 
-73 HRLIVMEDS
+73 
-82 KLCKNAN
+82 KNAN

-286 NVQTDVSDNITD
+286 NVQTD

>member
-1 MQHFK
+1 MAEIKSLMVDSLSKVQSNN
-6 EDIQKKEFHNTYL
+6 QVQMKK
-19 LYGEEEYLV
+19 
-28 HFYRDKLKET
+28 D
-38 ILDGADEMN
+38 
-47 YSYFQGGSIDLLEV
+47 
-61 KEIAQT
+61 
-67 LPFFQE
+67 
-73 HRLIVMEDS
+73 
-82 KLCKNAN
+82 KNAN

-100 GNTANTAN
+100 GNTAN

-131 AKNTDDNISELNA
+131 EKNTDDNISELNA
-144 NTSVKADLKSVENVA
+144 NTSAKADLKSVENVA
-159 NEITNEVRDILGV
+159 NEITNEITNEVRDILGV

-268 SDGETFSVIQEDA
+268 SDGETFSVVQEDTP
-281 SDGQV
+281 DRQV
-286 NVQTDVSDNITD
+286 NVQTDVSDNM
-298 VSDNITDAKQDVAVA
+298 TDAKQDVTVV

-320 AEQGSAQT
+320 AEPGSAQT

-366 EQAAASVEQTQS
+366 EQTAVNVEQTQS

>member
-1 MQHFK
+1 
-6 EDIQKKEFHNTYL
+6 
-19 LYGEEEYLV
+19 
-28 HFYRDKLKET
+28 
-38 ILDGADEMN
+38 
-47 YSYFQGGSIDLLEV
+47 
-61 KEIAQT
+61 
-67 LPFFQE
+67 
-73 HRLIVMEDS
+73 
-82 KLCKNAN
+82 
-89 DFANCLSASKN
+89 
-100 GNTANTAN
+100 
-108 TKNSVSDNQKS
+108 
-119 SNLKVAKSNTVN
+119 
-131 AKNTDDNISELNA
+131 
-144 NTSVKADLKSVENVA
+144 
-159 NEITNEVRDILGV
+159 
-172 DDETLANAMT
+172 
-182 ALGFSALDLLD
+182 
-193 TSNLAKLVL
+193 
-202 TINGSSE
+202 
-209 FTDLLTDENMMNQLN
+209 MNQLN

-268 SDGETFSVIQEDA
+268 SDGETFSVVQEDTP
-281 SDGQV
+281 DRQV
-286 NVQTDVSDNITD
+286 NVQTDVSDNM
-298 VSDNITDAKQDVAVA
+298 TDAKQDVTVV
-313 VEKNQNE
+313 VEKNQNK
-320 AEQGSAQT
+320 AEPGSAQT

-349 AVSSRQTNV
+349 AVSGRQTNV

-366 EQAAASVEQTQS
+366 EQAVTNVEQTQS
-378 ARPDT
+378 ARPNT